1 MPPSLDRVAL
11 FAQVFESGN
20 SEAAP
25 ATVSGE
31 PLSIMPLSK
40 ASLEASLGRRA
51 TALIREPG
59 DLPVPVILPSHGA
72 CEGAVFRSGDVT

>member
-1 MPPSLDRVAL
+1 
-11 FAQVFESGN
+11 
-20 SEAAP
+20 
-25 ATVSGE
+25 
-31 PLSIMPLSK
+31 
-40 ASLEASLGRRA
+40 LEASLGRRA